1 VDRAKPAILDVPPG
15 RCNKRTTK
23 VRGRMLTMKI
33 YGFPLS
39 PFVRKTLVSAR
50 EKGLEVELIPA
61 MDDNGFRLADST
73 AIIAYLDAKY
83 PRPVLIPAEPEARG
97 RAIWFEEVADT
108 VLIPAAVGIVVNR
121 FLRPRIFGTEGD
133 EAAAQAS
140 EEAIKPLLAY
150 LENAVDGDWLHGEY
164 SIGDIA
170 VASCIRTLGYTGWAI
185 DPAAAPRLAAW
196 FDRVTE
202 RPAWQATAALEER
215 IFSAAGL

>member
-1 VDRAKPAILDVPPG
+1 
-15 RCNKRTTK
+15 
-23 VRGRMLTMKI
+23 MKI

-39 PFVRKTLVSAR
+39 PFVRKALVSAR
-50 EKGLEVELIPA
+50 EKGLEVELIPTNPQQPDEDFLACSPFRKIPA

-83 PRPVLIPAEPEARG
+83 PRPVLIPAEPQARG

-108 VLIPAAVGIVVNR
+108 VLIPAAVGIVLNR

-150 LENAVDGDWLHGEY
+150 LEAALEGDWLHGAY
-164 SIGDIA
+164 SVGDIA
-170 VASCIRTLGYTGWAI
+170 VASCIRTLGYTDWAI
-185 DPAAAPRLAAW
+185 DPAACPRLSAW
-196 FDRVTE
+196 FDRVNQ
-202 RPAWQATAALEER
+202 RPAWQATAAVEER